1 MLKQQVNNDYFLSCF
16 YCTLSL
22 TLESQKDPAALFDEI
37 FQVFSA
43 NISKFKT
50 APPRLMRRQELLKTK
65 SGEFEMV
72 LSLKVSVLVALV
84 ESPSNIAR
92 IFQAQQLSCCGF
104 IHDKHPMSRG
114 ICSAAILITMYY
126 LKVST
131 KIESMNLLQT
141 GKYVQHHI

>member
-1 MLKQQVNNDYFLSCF
+1 MINFCPVF

-22 TLESQKDPAALFDEI
+22 TLESQKRLLLHFLTKFFKYNRQI
-37 FQVFSA
+37 FQNFR
-43 NISKFKT
+43 T
-50 APPRLMRRQELLKTK
+50 ASPRSMRGQELLKTK

-104 IHDKHPMSRG
+104 MHEKHPMSWGVCFR
-114 ICSAAILITMYY
+114 L
-126 LKVST
+126 LKVNKSQ
-131 KIESMNLLQT
+131 KRFFLKLHCQKNERDI
-141 GKYVQHHI
+141 